1 MSVTLHA
8 ALIIQCREGNIMKS
22 KILWIGLAV
31 VLVVVILVTR
41 VISNLDGIVAGI
53 IEHVGSDVC

>member
-1 MSVTLHA
+1 
-8 ALIIQCREGNIMKS
+8 MKS